1 MLHKQRAFTFN
12 DADKV
17 QFVTT
22 MNQFGTPAQP
32 NVQANVGVSGSD
44 SNCPDVPMSDESA
57 LVSLKRKKM

>member
-22 MNQFGTPAQP
+22 MNQFGKPAQP
-32 NVQANVGVSGSD
+32 NVEANVGVSGRD
-44 SNCPDVPMSDESA
+44 SNCPDAPMSDE
-57 LVSLKRKKM
+57 